1 MITREPGLNFSIGF
15 LMKQR
20 AESILKIFAGVMA
33 LFVRAA
39 ASPEKL
45 FEEAEIAGSAD
56 TVDIRVQ

>member
-20 AESILKIFAGVMA
+20 AESILKIFAGAMA

-39 ASPEKL
+39 VNSERP
-45 FEEAEIAGSAD
+45 FEEAESAGSAG
-56 TVDIRVQ
+56 TVDIRVR